1 MEENKWIIGGK
12 DIRKKIKKNNQKYK
26 IKYLSQGAYGC
37 IFYPGLTCNLNTQSK
52 KYISKIEI
60 RKKTV
65 IKEFEISKHIRDN
78 IKNYNTMFA
87 PILSYCP
94 ISISKINKNL
104 VKEVKDCDLIQK
116 KDKLIYSTKIR
127 YVGNYTL
134 EPYLYSILEE
144 NDFSFFNKQLFE
156 THIYLTNSIE
166 KLVQHQIVH
175 FDIKENNIMYDNG
188 QFLPIIIDF
197 GLSFR
202 IDLLTSEISYKNAF
216 IYFTNTCDWWCLEI
230 SIISFIVHKKY
241 DIYNEQKNT
250 PSSWM
255 KDYISI
261 QNLLQIIEDYYAN
274 NYNIKIISNF
284 WNNEVEES
292 KQKWIYYISNIL
304 YTRDNSG
311 EYKKVTGEEIVK
323 AIMQSWDTWD
333 MFSLSYI
340 YLYFLQNLRLNS
352 FKDYQNFLVK
362 YILAFPIEIENKPS
376 ERIKIK
382 DYYDQLVT
390 FSEEYVEL
398 ENITFNKEEYKE
410 KRKNKFFKNQKLEKI
425 ISQL

>member
-12 DIRKKIKKNNQKYK
+12 DIRKKIKKNNQKNK

-37 IFYPGLTCNLNTQSK
+37 VFYPGLTCDLNTQSK

-65 IKEFEISKHIRDN
+65 IKEFEISEYIRNN
-78 IKNYNTMFA
+78 IKNFNTMFA

-94 ISISKINKNL
+94 ISVSKINKNL

-116 KDKLIYSTKIR
+116 KDKVIYSTKIR

-134 EPYLYSILEE
+134 EPYLYSILKE

-166 KLVQHQIVH
+166 KLIQQQIVH
-175 FDIKENNIMYDNG
+175 FDIKENNIMYDNS

-202 IDLLTSEISYKNAF
+202 IDLLTSEISYKNSF

-230 SIISFIVHKKY
+230 SIISFIVR
-241 DIYNEQKNT
+241 ETKNT
-250 PSSWM
+250 SWM
-255 KDYISI
+255 KDNINI
-261 QNLLQIIEDYYAN
+261 QYLLQIVEDYYTN
-274 NYNIKIISNF
+274 NYNMRIISNF
-284 WNNEVEES
+284 WQKEVEES
-292 KQKWIYYISNIL
+292 KQKWIDYISNVL
-304 YTRDNSG
+304 YKRDNSG
-311 EYKKVTGEEIVK
+311 EITGEKIVK
-323 AIMQSWDTWD
+323 AMMQSWDTWD
-333 MFSLSYI
+333 MFSLSFI
-340 YLYFLQNLRLNS
+340 YLYFLQNLGLDS
-352 FKDYQNFLVK
+352 FQDYQEFLVK
-362 YILAFPIEIENKPS
+362 YILDFPS

-382 DYYDQLVT
+382 DYYNQLVT

-398 ENITFNKEEYKE
+398 KNITFNKDTYTEKSKIKNVKYKE
-410 KRKNKFFKNQKLEKI
+410 LEKRM
-425 ISQL
+425 SQL